1 MNNNLCRRNKMKI
14 TNKAVLPLAFACTLI
29 SNSVNA
35 MDFDNLHQQ
44 LDIMSDIIKSTIK
57 KQSNNQG
64 PQLARIDSHY
74 LAGQGVVFNLNVS
87 RVIHYGRSN
96 HMPIMPVMP
105 VMPVKPVAP
114 RAPQGYEGE
123 ELFGENFEIVIEEAM
138 EEAAIAIEIVNENMR
153 FDVEEQRELREQE
166 RELAYELRDL
176 AREERDLNYEK
187 LHLDND
193 EKAENQ
199 KELRELEQRKVAI
212 EKAKLKV
219 KKRAD
224 QHQNKIK
231 KIQADKAKQQ
241 QAFYTKLETTV
252 SEVLC
257 NYGGGLK
264 ALPDSEY
271 ISMIIKGAGSTV
283 EGRIKDKVLV
293 FNKLD
298 VKNCVLEK
306 ITAPT
311 LLSKANGYQF

>member
-1 MNNNLCRRNKMKI
+1 MKI
-14 TNKAVLPLAFACTLI
+14 INNTVLPLAFACTLV

-57 KQSNNQG
+57 RQSNNQG
-64 PQLARIDSHY
+64 PRLTRIDSHY

-87 RVIHYGRSN
+87 RVFYYGHN
-96 HMPIMPVMP
+96 NNIPVMP
-105 VMPVKPVAP
+105 VAPVAP
-114 RAPQGYEGE
+114 RAPQGLEGE

-176 AREERDLNYEK
+176 ARAERDLNYEK

-199 KELRELEQRKVAI
+199 KELGELEERKAAI
-212 EKAKLKV
+212 EQAKLNAQ
-219 KKRAD
+219 KRAD
-224 QHQNKIK
+224 EHQRKIE

-241 QAFYTKLETTV
+241 QAYYTKLETTV

-271 ISMIIKGAGSTV
+271 ISMIIKGAGATV

-298 VKNCVLEK
+298 VKNCVLER

-311 LLSKANGYQF
+311 LLGKANGYQF